1 LNVALGKYQ
10 PAKSQPILVGGARL
24 LKPALR
30 LLTLYRLRID
40 EIRDGKAV
48 TSYTRWL
55 EAVQVKDE
63 SVSVTL
69 NPRFKRIWLEVKKRL
84 IDSVEQTASPGFASQ
99 YAIRFFSWAK
109 KHVGTTRVSVD
120 EIRKVLGLES
130 VKDADGN
137 LIREAPLSLW
147 ANFRQRALDLAIGE
161 INKKTDLNIELESIE
176 RAKHRRVTGLVFSIK
191 AQSTHSQ
198 FPFKL
203 VKPRSAVL
211 RLPDFVEPMKAKLVG
226 SMPVGAWLPRSP
238 R

>member
-1 LNVALGKYQ
+1 MKAAPKNDDPTRFLPVGVRKSYFLLSKADRDVLNIALGKYQ
-10 PAKSQPILVGGARL
+10 PAKSEPMLVGGARL

-40 EIRDGKAV
+40 EIRDGKTV

-69 NPRFKRIWLEVKKRL
+69 NSRFKHIWLEVKKRL
-84 IDSVEQTASPGFASQ
+84 IDSVEQTASPGFRSQ

-109 KHVGTTRVSVD
+109 KHVGTTRVSLD

-130 VKDADGN
+130 VKDEDGN

-147 ANFRQRALDLAIGE
+147 ANFRQRALDLAIRE

-191 AQSTHSQ
+191 AQSTPVS
-198 FPFKL
+198 F
-203 VKPRSAVL
+203 RSNL
-211 RLPDFVEPMKAKLVG
+211 
-226 SMPVGAWLPRSP
+226 
-238 R
+238 

>member
-1 LNVALGKYQ
+1 MKAAPKNDDPTRFLPVGVRKSYFLLSKADRDVLNIALGKYQ
-10 PAKSQPILVGGARL
+10 PAKSEPILVGGARL

-84 IDSVEQTASPGFASQ
+84 IDSAEQAVSPRFRSQ

-137 LIREAPLSLW
+137 LIREAP
-147 ANFRQRALDLAIGE
+147 
-161 INKKTDLNIELESIE
+161 
-176 RAKHRRVTGLVFSIK
+176 
-191 AQSTHSQ
+191 
-198 FPFKL
+198 
-203 VKPRSAVL
+203 
-211 RLPDFVEPMKAKLVG
+211 
-226 SMPVGAWLPRSP
+226 
-238 R
+238 

>member
-1 LNVALGKYQ
+1 LFDFLLSKADRDVLNVALGKYQ
-10 PAKSQPILVGGARL
+10 PAKPEPILVGGAGL

-40 EIRDGKAV
+40 EKRDGKAV

-84 IDSVEQTASPGFASQ
+84 IDSAERTANPGFRSQ

-137 LIREAPLSLW
+137 LIREAP
-147 ANFRQRALDLAIGE
+147 
-161 INKKTDLNIELESIE
+161 
-176 RAKHRRVTGLVFSIK
+176 
-191 AQSTHSQ
+191 
-198 FPFKL
+198 
-203 VKPRSAVL
+203 
-211 RLPDFVEPMKAKLVG
+211 
-226 SMPVGAWLPRSP
+226 
-238 R
+238 